1 MPGYRPCA
9 ALKLHSSAED
19 VALFSCTAVDRFAPH
34 EYYKTSIVFIY
45 DSYTLL
51 LFIAFERWQEAMFIV
66 SQNICCSY
74 WYLHTSS
81 PPPLKICLKRMFTFI
96 SGYFVHLFLHLKIS
110 YHLNHISGNHH
121 PAQILSLEE
130 VGGFFF
136 RIMLPVSKKPEAWH
150 ISSSACLQ
158 FTQTT
163 PRQQV

>member
-1 MPGYRPCA
+1 MTVTHYYCLLLLRDGRKQCLLYLRISA
-9 ALKLHSSAED
+9 AL
-19 VALFSCTAVDRFAPH
+19 TG
-34 EYYKTSIVFIY
+34 IY
-45 DSYTLL
+45 TPPP
-51 LFIAFERWQEAMFIV
+51 
-66 SQNICCSY
+66 
-74 WYLHTSS
+74 